1 MATKNKI
8 EDLRNHLFAQIE
20 KLSDDELKGD
30 KLKEEINRSEAIS
43 GLADQIIQSAKV
55 EVRFMEITNGD
66 GTGFIPHNKQLGA

>member
-20 KLSDDELKGD
+20 KLSDEELKGD
-30 KLKEEINRSEAIS
+30 TLKEEIKRSEAIS

-66 GTGFIPHNKQLGA
+66 GTGFIPHKKELGA

>member
-20 KLSDDELKGD
+20 KLSDEELKGET
-30 KLKEEINRSEAIS
+30 LKEEIKRSEAIS

-66 GTGFIPHNKQLGA
+66 GTGFIPNKKELGA

>member
-8 EDLRNHLFAQIE
+8 EDLRNHLFAQLE
-20 KLSDDELKGD
+20 KLSDEELKGD
-30 KLKEEINRSEAIS
+30 ALKEEINRSEAIS

-66 GTGFIPHNKQLGA
+66 GTGFIPQKRLE

>member
-8 EDLRNHLFAQIE
+8 EDLRNHLFLQLE
-20 KLSDDELKGD
+20 KLADEDLKGD
-30 KLKEEINRSEAIS
+30 ALKEEINRSEAIS

-66 GTGFIPHNKQLGA
+66 GTGFIPQKRLE

>member
-20 KLSDDELKGD
+20 KLSDEELKGD
-30 KLKEEINRSEAIS
+30 MLKEEIKRSEAIS

-66 GTGFIPHNKQLGA
+66 GTGFIPNKKELGA

>member
-20 KLSDDELKGD
+20 KLSDEELKGET
-30 KLKEEINRSEAIS
+30 LKEEIKRSEAIS

-66 GTGFIPHNKQLGA
+66 GTGFIPNKKELGT